1 MMLSLL
7 SVLGLTLPLL
17 AGAPQEVQAV
27 VTANNQFAV
36 ELHNQLRR
44 DDGNLFFSPYSINK
58 TLAMVYAGARGD
70 TAGEMAAVLHY
81 TLGPDRQHQAFRE
94 TRGLLNGSRGGMAG
108 FLPALRDKHDVQL
121 YLSANLW
128 GQRGH
133 AFQKGFLDLL
143 RDCYGAGLEEV
154 DFTASEQA
162 ARTIN
167 SWVDKQT
174 NHKIP
179 TLFTPDA
186 FDLNT
191 RLVLASAIYFKGD
204 WVHAFDRDR
213 TRDEPFHL
221 SPQKTAAVPMMH
233 QTARLGYFE
242 DEQLQGLLLPYE
254 GRNLAMLVL
263 LPKRVDGLAD
273 LEKTLSAT
281 KLAALMG
288 QANEQKVDVS
298 LPRFRLTGAFELRDP
313 LTALGMKKVFHSGE
327 ADLGGMDGGQE
338 GLFVSAVTHKAFV
351 EVNEEGTEAAA
362 ATGAVVTTLAAA
374 PPAMVAFRA
383 DHPFMFAICD
393 VQTGLILFLGRMV
406 QP

>member
-1 MMLSLL
+1 
-7 SVLGLTLPLL
+7 LTLPFL
-17 AGAPQEVQAV
+17 AGAPQDVRAV
-27 VTANNQFAV
+27 VTANNQFAM

-44 DDGNLFFSPYSINK
+44 DADNLFFSPYSINK

-70 TAGEMAAVLHY
+70 TASEMAAVLHY

-94 TRGLLNGSRGGMAG
+94 MRGLLNRSQKGMAG
-108 FLPALRDKHDVQL
+108 FLPPVRDKHDVQL

-128 GQRGH
+128 GQQGH

-154 DFTASEQA
+154 NFAASEQA

-167 SWVDKQT
+167 AWVDQQT
-174 NHKIP
+174 NHKIA
-179 TLFTPDA
+179 TLFRPEA
-186 FDLNT
+186 FDINT

-204 WVHAFDRDR
+204 WVHAFDCDR
-213 TRDEPFHL
+213 THDDPFHL
-221 SPQKTAAVPMMH
+221 SLQKTAPVPMMH

-242 DEQLQGLLLPYE
+242 DEQLQGLVLPYD
-254 GRNLAMLVL
+254 GRNLAMIVL

-273 LEKTLSAT
+273 LEKALSASR
-281 KLAALMG
+281 LAAWMG
-288 QANEQKVDVS
+288 QANEQNVDVS
-298 LPRFRLTGAFELRDP
+298 LPRFRLTGTFGLRETLMAMGMRKAFGRD
-313 LTALGMKKVFHSGE
+313 
-327 ADLGGMDGGQE
+327 ADFSGMDGGRE
-338 GLFVSAVTHKAFV
+338 LLYVSAVMHKAFV

-362 ATGAVVTTLAAA
+362 ATGAVVTTISAAA
-374 PPAMVAFRA
+374 PRDTVQVFRA
-383 DHPFMFAICD
+383 DHPFVFAICD